1 MYLVCYDISSNKYR
15 KKVADILLNYGKRI
29 QYSVFECR
37 LDKKRYQELCDELK
51 ILANQCKEDINIRI
65 FEIGKDEYAK
75 GIVIGNPDFI
85 SAEPENVIII

>member
-37 LDKKRYQELCDELK
+37 LDKK
-51 ILANQCKEDINIRI
+51 DIRSFVTN
-65 FEIGKDEYAK
+65 
-75 GIVIGNPDFI
+75 
-85 SAEPENVIII
+85 